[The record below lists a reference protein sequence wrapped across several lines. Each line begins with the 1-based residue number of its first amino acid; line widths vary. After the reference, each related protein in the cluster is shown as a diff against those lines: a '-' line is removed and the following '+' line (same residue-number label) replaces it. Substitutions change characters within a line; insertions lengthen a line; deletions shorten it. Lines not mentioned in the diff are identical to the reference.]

1 MFSLLSSSLY
11 DLINIDFNE
20 GVLFMNFTKE
30 AISELMNVGLEE
42 KEAKS
47 MVSWYQASAFLIP
60 SNLLS
65 LILALIG
72 IDLPSSLYFLMAVL
86 LLIFSPKYIL
96 KNISNIDRLRS
107 NLKVLKPLCII
118 VLVLWGISVCLTIFG
133 VFLLL
138 A

>member
-30 AISELMNVGLEE
+30 AISELMNAGLEE

-65 LILALIG
+65 LFFAFLG
-72 IDLPSSLYFLMAVL
+72 IDLPSSLYFLMAIL

>member
-20 GVLFMNFTKE
+20 GGLFMNFTKE
-30 AISELMNVGLEE
+30 AISELMNAGLEE

>member
-1 MFSLLSSSLY
+1 
-11 DLINIDFNE
+11 
-20 GVLFMNFTKE
+20 MNFTKE
-30 AISELMNVGLEE
+30 AISELMNAGLEE

-72 IDLPSSLYFLMAVL
+72 IDLPSSLYFLMAIL